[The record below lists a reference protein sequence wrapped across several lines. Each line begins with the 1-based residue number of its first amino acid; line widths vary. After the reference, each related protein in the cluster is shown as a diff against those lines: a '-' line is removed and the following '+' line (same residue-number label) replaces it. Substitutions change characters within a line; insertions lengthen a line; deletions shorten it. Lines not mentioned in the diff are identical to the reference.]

1 MKINLEERTM
11 NFRRL
16 WRALF
21 TPKRGNDSFVSRSRM
36 FPTSASLMGGR
47 TRVDPSSAA
56 QAGTQFFVRPARLAP
71 GSPLARGRM
80 AVRSIRKGCAFG
92 ATIALLALLP
102 VSIASA
108 QNPADFYKGKAIDLY
123 INVSVG
129 GGYDLY
135 ARMLARHLGKHI
147 PGNPTILPKNME
159 GGGGMRL
166 ANWLYNI
173 GPKDGTAFGA
183 VARAMAFE
191 PLLGNK
197 GAQYDGRRFNYI
209 GSANDE
215 VSVCLA
221 WHTSGVKTFEDAQ
234 KTQLVVG
241 SGGIADDTYQYPAIL
256 NNMFGAK
263 FKMVPGYP
271 GGNDINLAVERGE
284 VQGRCSIP
292 WSTVKATRKFWIDE
306 KKVNLLMQY
315 SLGKHADLPDVPL
328 VMDLAKTDEQRT
340 ILKLIFSRQVMGR
353 PFTAPPEVPKERVA
367 ALRKA
372 FMDTMADKD
381 FLAEAEKA
389 KFEITPVSGERI
401 EELVLEVYRNTTPEL
416 AEKAGAAMR

>member
-1 MKINLEERTM
+1 MAIGI
-11 NFRRL
+11 
-16 WRALF
+16 F
-21 TPKRGNDSFVSRSRM
+21 TRG
-36 FPTSASLMGGR
+36 
-47 TRVDPSSAA
+47 
-56 QAGTQFFVRPARLAP
+56 
-71 GSPLARGRM
+71 
-80 AVRSIRKGCAFG
+80 AVA
-92 ATIALLALLP
+92 ALLAAVP
-102 VSIASA
+102 VSGALA
-108 QNPADFYKGKAIDLY
+108 QSPADFYKGKAIDLY

-135 ARMLARHLGKHI
+135 ARMLARHLGKHV

-166 ANWLYNI
+166 ANWLANV

-191 PLLGNK
+191 PLFGNR
-197 GAQYDGRRFNYI
+197 GAQYDGTKFNYI

-221 WHTSGVKTFEDAQ
+221 WHTSGVATFEDAQ
-234 KTQLVVG
+234 KKELIVG
-241 SGGIADDTYQYPAIL
+241 TGGVSDDTYQYPALL

-292 WSTVKATRKFWIDE
+292 WSTVKATRRNWLDE
-306 KKVNLLMQY
+306 KKVNILMQY
-315 SLGKHADLPDVPL
+315 SLSKHVDLPNVPL
-328 VMDLAKTDEQRT
+328 VMDLAKTDEQRA
-340 ILKLIFSRQVMGR
+340 ILKLIFGRQVMGR
-353 PFTAPPEVPKERVA
+353 PFAAPPGVPKDRVD

-372 FMDTMADKD
+372 FMDTMADKE

-401 EELVLEVYRNTTPEL
+401 ETLVSEIYRSTTHTL
-416 AEKAGAAMR
+416 AEKAGALMK

>member
-1 MKINLEERTM
+1 MGDAIMRVKHLACAATA
-11 NFRRL
+11 
-16 WRALF
+16 ALL
-21 TPKRGNDSFVSRSRM
+21 
-36 FPTSASLMGGR
+36 AALA
-47 TRVDPSSAA
+47 SSAA
-56 QAGTQFFVRPARLAP
+56 
-71 GSPLARGRM
+71 
-80 AVRSIRKGCAFG
+80 
-92 ATIALLALLP
+92 
-102 VSIASA
+102 SA
-108 QNPADFYKGKAIDLY
+108 QSVADFYRGKSIDLY

-135 ARMLARHLGKHI
+135 ARMVARHIGKYI

-166 ANWLYNI
+166 ANWLYNV
-173 GPKDGTAFGA
+173 GPKDGSAFGA

-241 SGGIADDTYQYPAIL
+241 SGGVSDDTYQYPALL

-315 SLGKHADLPDVPL
+315 SLAKHADLPDVPL

-340 ILKLIFSRQVMGR
+340 ILKLIFGRQVMGR
-353 PFTAPPEVPKERVA
+353 PFTMPPDVPKERVA

-372 FMDTMADKD
+372 FSDTMADKD

-389 KFEITPVSGERI
+389 KFEITPVTGEAI
-401 EELVLEVYRNTTPEL
+401 ENLVLEVYRNTTPQV

>member
-1 MKINLEERTM
+1 M
-11 NFRRL
+11 
-16 WRALF
+16 AL
-21 TPKRGNDSFVSRSRM
+21 RHALCGV
-36 FPTSASLMGGR
+36 A
-47 TRVDPSSAA
+47 
-56 QAGTQFFVRPARLAP
+56 
-71 GSPLARGRM
+71 
-80 AVRSIRKGCAFG
+80 
-92 ATIALLALLP
+92 ALLTALP
-102 VSIASA
+102 VSNACA
-108 QNPADFYKGKAIDLY
+108 QAPADFYRGKSIELY

-135 ARMLARHLGKHI
+135 ARMVARHLGKHI

-166 ANWLYNI
+166 ANWLNNV
-173 GPKDGTAFGA
+173 GPKDGTVIAA

-215 VSVCLA
+215 VSVCVA

-241 SGGIADDTYQYPAIL
+241 TGGVSDDTYQYPALL
-256 NNMFGAK
+256 NNLFGAR

-271 GGNDINLAVERGE
+271 GGNDINLAMERGE
-284 VQGRCSIP
+284 VHGRCSIP

-306 KKVNLLMQY
+306 KKVSLLMQY

-328 VMDLAKTDEQRT
+328 VMELAKTDEQRN
-340 ILKLIFSRQVMGR
+340 ILKLIFGRQVMGR
-353 PFTAPPEVPKERVA
+353 PFVAPPDVPKDRVA
-367 ALRKA
+367 ILRKA

-389 KFEITPVSGERI
+389 KFEITPVAGEKI
-401 EELVLEVYRNTTPEL
+401 ESLVLDVYRNTTPEL
-416 AEKAGAAMR
+416 AEKAGTAMR

>member
-1 MKINLEERTM
+1 M
-11 NFRRL
+11 
-16 WRALF
+16 
-21 TPKRGNDSFVSRSRM
+21 S
-36 FPTSASLMGGR
+36 
-47 TRVDPSSAA
+47 
-56 QAGTQFFVRPARLAP
+56 TQN
-71 GSPLARGRM
+71 LARVAVTAAIM
-80 AVRSIRKGCAFG
+80 AMPAVA
-92 ATIALLALLP
+92 
-102 VSIASA
+102 ASA
-108 QNPADFYKGKAIDLY
+108 QSPAEFYKGKAIELY

-135 ARMLARHLGKHI
+135 ARMLARHLGKHM
-147 PGNPTILPKNME
+147 PGNPQIVPKNME

-166 ANWLYNI
+166 ANWLYNV

-197 GAQYDGRRFNYI
+197 GAQYDGTRFNYI

-215 VSVCLA
+215 VSVCVA
-221 WHTSGVKTFEDAQ
+221 WHTSGVTTFEDAQ

-241 SGGIADDTYQYPAIL
+241 SGGISDDTYQYPALL

-271 GGNDINLAVERGE
+271 GGNDINLALERGE

-292 WSTVKATRKFWIDE
+292 WSTVKATRRFWIDE
-306 KKVNLLMQY
+306 KKVSLLMQY
-315 SLGKHADLPDVPL
+315 SLSKHADLPNVPL
-328 VMDLAKTDEQRT
+328 VMDLAKTDEQRN
-340 ILKLIFSRQVMGR
+340 ILKLIFGRQVMGR
-353 PFTAPPEVPKERVA
+353 PFAAPPDVPKDRVA

-389 KFEITPVSGERI
+389 KFEITPVSGEKI
-401 EELVLEVYRNTTPEL
+401 ESLVLDIYRNTTPAL
-416 AEKAGAAMR
+416 AEKAGAMMK

>member
-1 MKINLEERTM
+1 MAI
-11 NFRRL
+11 
-16 WRALF
+16 
-21 TPKRGNDSFVSRSRM
+21 G
-36 FPTSASLMGGR
+36 TS
-47 TRVDPSSAA
+47 TRVALAA
-56 QAGTQFFVRPARLAP
+56 MLA
-71 GSPLARGRM
+71 
-80 AVRSIRKGCAFG
+80 V
-92 ATIALLALLP
+92 LP
-102 VSIASA
+102 VSAASA
-108 QNPADFYKGKAIDLY
+108 QTPAEFYKGKAIDLY

-135 ARMLARHLGKHI
+135 ARMLARHLGRHM

-166 ANWLYNI
+166 ANWLANV
-173 GPKDGTAFGA
+173 GPKDGTAFGS

-197 GAQYDGRRFNYI
+197 GAQYDGTKFNYI

-221 WHTSGVKTFEDAQ
+221 WHTSGVATFEDAQ
-234 KTQLVVG
+234 KTQLIVG
-241 SGGIADDTYQYPAIL
+241 TGGTADDTYQYPALL

-292 WSTVKATRKFWIDE
+292 WSTVKATRRNWLDE
-306 KKVNLLMQY
+306 KKVNILMQY
-315 SLGKHADLPDVPL
+315 SLSKHPDLPNVPL
-328 VMDLAKTDEQRT
+328 VMDLAKTDEQRA
-340 ILKLIFSRQVMGR
+340 ILKLIFGRQVMGR
-353 PFTAPPEVPKERVA
+353 PYAAPPGVPADRVA

-372 FMDTMADKD
+372 FMDTMADKE

-389 KFEITPVSGERI
+389 KFEITPVSGEKI
-401 EELVLEVYRNTTPEL
+401 ESLVQEVYGTTTPQM
-416 AEKAGAAMR
+416 AEKAGAAMK